1 MSIVEGTKAHRPG
14 HKTFDRII
22 VVLVMVMVL
31 HRLGFGMRSNVLLSL
46 NGQEASRPI
55 LGIFGGF
62 LKEDV
67 SPSLIG

>member
-1 MSIVEGTKAHRPG
+1 MSIVEGTKAHRQG

-55 LGIFGGF
+55 
-62 LKEDV
+62 
-67 SPSLIG
+67 